1 MTASLKRRLVWI
13 LLGLTLSAW
22 VASAV
27 LTFVFASRV
36 MLDQVDRQLEQYA
49 DLVSYVTQVFARQV
63 DEGVPVIEPWFDQA
77 FEQAGSGPMVIHGP
91 GLEGLAPA
99 LNVFLDNRLLA
110 LLEGSPRFEAPA
122 EEGLDFRS
130 VGADQRPWRVLTRF
144 DEPTGLWVLVG
155 IELDAA
161 RWSLLGILGRTLL
174 PLLLVLPLTVGLL
187 YFGVS
192 RGLSPLQALAGQIA
206 RRRPGQ
212 LDPVAAAE
220 VPAELHGVVASL
232 NALLERLATALE
244 GEQRFTSNAA
254 HELMT
259 PLAAIKTE
267 VQLCQRQLRDE
278 TGAAM
283 LARIARR
290 VDRASHTVEQLLTLA
305 RVDPDSPHVL
315 DPVPL
320 RGLLVEL
327 LADLAH
333 LATERG
339 LQIQLEEGDE
349 VVVSGSGELLA
360 ILLRNLL
367 VNAFRYAPEG
377 SSVHIALDGGP
388 PAQLEICNDCS
399 PLSAEEFRR
408 IGERFYR
415 VPGSEGL
422 GAGLGLSIVQRIAA
436 RHGAVFSAGPGKT
449 GAGFCARVR
458 FTPGE
463 RERRPAVREPAG

>member
-13 LLGLTLSAW
+13 LLGLTLAAW

-63 DEGVPVIEPWFDQA
+63 DEGVPVIEPWFDEA
-77 FEQAGSGPMVIHGP
+77 FEQAGSEPMLIHGP

-110 LLEGSPRFEAPA
+110 LLEDSPRFEAPV
-122 EEGLDFRS
+122 EEGLEFRR
-130 VGADQRPWRVLTRF
+130 VGTDQRPWRVLTRF
-144 DEPTGLWVLVG
+144 DEPSGLWVLVG

-161 RWSLLGILGRTLL
+161 RRSLLGILGRALL
-174 PLLLVLPLTVGLL
+174 PLLLVLPLTLGLL
-187 YFGVS
+187 YVGVS

-212 LDPVAAAE
+212 LDPVVSE
-220 VPAELHGVVASL
+220 RVPAELQGVVASL

-244 GEQRFTSNAA
+244 GEQRFTANAA
-254 HELMT
+254 HELLT

-267 VQLCQRQLRDE
+267 VQLCQRQLQGE
-278 TGAAM
+278 PGAAM
-283 LARIARR
+283 LARITQR
-290 VDRASHTVEQLLTLA
+290 VDRASHSVEQLLTLA
-305 RVDPDSPHVL
+305 RVDPDIPHVL

-320 RGLLVEL
+320 RALLVEV
-327 LADLAH
+327 LAELAH
-333 LATERG
+333 LVNERG
-339 LQIQLEEGDE
+339 LEVQLEEGE
-349 VVVSGSGELLA
+349 ELVVSGSGELLA

-367 VNAFRYAPEG
+367 GNAVRYATAG
-377 SSVHIALDGGP
+377 STVHITLGGDP
-388 PAQLEICNDCS
+388 QARLEICNDCP

-415 VPGSEGL
+415 VPGSEGP

-436 RHGAVFSAGPGKT
+436 LHGALFSVGPGKA

-458 FTPGE
+458 FTPAA
-463 RERRPAVREPAG
+463 RAQRPAAREPAG